1 MKKLLMVSALM
12 AGSALLS
19 GLAAAQEVGKVIS
32 STPVLKRVT
41 EPRKV
46 CTTDTDG
53 RQNCRTESVTEDR
66 NIGYKVVYE
75 YAGKQHTV
83 QLPFAPGATIP
94 LEVRVAVQ
102 GASTAPGN
110 TVYSSEPAVVET
122 VVRERVY
129 VDSPYYYSNYSR
141 PYYAGPYYRG
151 YYDPWYPFIGF
162 GLGYT
167 IGHFSH
173 GFRGHH
179 HGGFRGSHRGGHWR
193 GR

>member
-12 AGSALLS
+12 AGSALLP
-19 GLAAAQEVGKVIS
+19 GLVAAQEVGKVIS

-46 CTTDTDG
+46 CTTDADG
-53 RQNCRTESVTEDR
+53 RQNCRTESVSEDR

-83 QLPFAPGATIP
+83 QLPYAPGATIP
-94 LEVRVAVQ
+94 LDVRVAVQ
-102 GASTAPGN
+102 GASTASPAPVS

-129 VDSPYYYSNYSR
+129 VDSPYYYS
-141 PYYAGPYYRG
+141 GPYYRG

-173 GFRGHH
+173 GWRGHH
-179 HGGFRGSHRGGHWR
+179 VGFRGHRGGHWR